1 MRKVL
6 AGEREWLRQVQYELT
21 IGLREEAMQGWKS
34 FVKYQRVRRNRKL
47 SLYSLFMVQL
57 YSRVNEARLKRA
69 NIEALMGSSMKQR
82 VFKTLAG
89 YVPYRQM
96 KKARK
101 NAAIEQRDQSLYK
114 RAFTCF

>member
-21 IGLREEAMQGWKS
+21 VGLREEAIQGWKS

-57 YSRVNEARLKRA
+57 
-69 NIEALMGSSMKQR
+69 
-82 VFKTLAG
+82 
-89 YVPYRQM
+89 
-96 KKARK
+96 
-101 NAAIEQRDQSLYK
+101 
-114 RAFTCF
+114 